1 MFADGDTQR
10 SVLVDPEQQQ
20 RRPVSDSEE
29 VISSHV
35 SQYSSLTSASHGT
48 RVYQLS
54 TAATGF
60 TEIHQLFTYPNS
72 TSTNTTTS
80 TTKH

>member
-1 MFADGDTQR
+1 MFADGDTHR
-10 SVLVDPEQQQ
+10 SVLVDPEQQ
-20 RRPVSDSEE
+20 PVSDSEE

-48 RVYQLS
+48 TRVYQLS

-72 TSTNTTTS
+72 ASTNTTTS